1 MNEKPVYDTYFG
13 ENLFKS
19 KKRLQLGVCIEKYCL
34 FLSDRK

>member
-1 MNEKPVYDTYFG
+1 MNEKHLNAAYLG

-19 KKRLQLGVCIEKYCL
+19 KKRLQLGMCIEKYCL